1 MGSGKPTVPKDAP
14 TAPPV
19 LPPPQPAEE
28 CPPAPKKTPSGPKV
42 PRPPSSPYHS
52 EEEHPGEE
60 SSDAEGDTE
69 SEVSLEVPIP
79 GEPLPPEAAN
89 LKPSSPSEDFSS
101 YTQMVGRGK
110 EARDIRQL
118 CLDTH
123 AEALTVSKY
132 QRLAAHHVAEATSKN
147 FASLITLRRHAWLR
161 SANIVEDIKTRVENL
176 PFDATGL
183 FSQNTD
189 ENLENLHKSKKT
201 AKSYSVQTAP
211 RQSKPQWRPKYTT
224 QSYQQPST
232 STYRPYGG
240 NSSQRPP
247 QASSSSSAAFRSQ
260 PSHSN
265 RQGDTSPRPTPN
277 NSGLGVD
284 LPPRPG
290 LPPID
295 SVEDIPSIMEV
306 LDKARKPSTM
316 RLYQHKWQGFLKFT
330 TERGLQASPVSLS
343 TLLLYLRHLFD
354 LGLTKST
361 LKVYTSAIVTFQPKG
376 SQSSRW
382 FSHPTVKAFFRG
394 LSNMR
399 PPVRRPLPQW
409 SLQTVLHSLVR
420 PPFEPMATCDLKFLS
435 LKTLFLVAITSARRA
450 SELAALR
457 ADSPYLQFFKDKVV
471 LYPDVS
477 FLPKVVSDFH
487 VNQPLL
493 LPTLFSEP
501 SSDIERTLHC
511 LDVRRALSF
520 YISRTK
526 DFRKVQ
532 RLFLCYYG
540 QRKGTAASTSTLF
553 RWLVSTTSL
562 AYELQHKPLP
572 ENLRAHSTRAVAT
585 STALLR
591 GVDIPDICRAATWSS
606 VSTFIKHYRLDLRA
620 KNETRFGRAI
630 LTSLLQ

>member
-1 MGSGKPTVPKDAP
+1 MVDFPTSPLGGAPLPSGSSDNSGHYRRESTRMGRPLRGSSDQRSVVPSGEKLAHKPSGAVSHHKGLE
-14 TAPPV
+14 V
-19 LPPPQPAEE
+19 LPTSRERQGDSARHRQHHSDVLREQ
-28 CPPAPKKTPSGPKV
+28 AGGNKVKV
-42 PRPPSSPYHS
+42 PSVSVNTSLGVVLPGAHLPGSHPHSHHGQHRCGRAQSSFHSKSRMGAGLRDLSRTLPQVGNSDNRHVRQELQQEVSPLRVQGRTGPGIVGRCFHDPLAQGPSIHVSSHS
-52 EEEHPGEE
+52 IG
-60 SSDAEGDTE
+60 
-69 SEVSLEVPIP
+69 SEVSSQS
-79 GEPLPPEAAN
+79 PPAASRSN
-89 LKPSSPSEDFSS
+89 LDC
-101 YTQMVGRGK
+101 T
-110 EARDIRQL
+110 L
-118 CLDTH
+118 
-123 AEALTVSKY
+123 
-132 QRLAAHHVAEATSKN
+132 VAQT
-147 FASLITLRRHAWLR
+147 TLVL
-161 SANIVEDIKTRVENL
+161 
-176 PFDATGL
+176 
-183 FSQNTD
+183 
-189 ENLENLHKSKKT
+189 
-201 AKSYSVQTAP
+201 
-211 RQSKPQWRPKYTT
+211 
-224 QSYQQPST
+224 ST
-232 STYRPYGG
+232 S
-240 NSSQRPP
+240 
-247 QASSSSSAAFRSQ
+247 AD
-260 PSHSN
+260 SN
-265 RQGDTSPRPTPN
+265 RQGEASPRPTPN

-290 LPPID
+290 LLPID

-540 QRKGTAASTSTLF
+540 QRKGTAASTSTLS
-553 RWLVSTTSL
+553 RWLVSTISL

-591 GVDIPDICRAATWSS
+591 GVDIPNICRAATWSS